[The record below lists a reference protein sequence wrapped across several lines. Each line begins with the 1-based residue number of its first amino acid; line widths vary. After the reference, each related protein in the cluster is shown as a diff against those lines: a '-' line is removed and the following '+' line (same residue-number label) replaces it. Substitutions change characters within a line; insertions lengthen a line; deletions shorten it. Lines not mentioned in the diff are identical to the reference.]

1 MPKFKFTIKSLEIPE
16 AGIKLQ
22 DLSIETESTVEEYIQ
37 GLETVREMVPVV
49 IKGIKEAASKG
60 QLIL

>member
-22 DLSIETESTVEEYIQ
+22 DLSVETESTVEEYIK
-37 GLETVREMVPVV
+37 GLETVREIVPVV
-49 IKGIKEAASKG
+49 IEGIKEAARKG
-60 QLIL
+60 ELIL